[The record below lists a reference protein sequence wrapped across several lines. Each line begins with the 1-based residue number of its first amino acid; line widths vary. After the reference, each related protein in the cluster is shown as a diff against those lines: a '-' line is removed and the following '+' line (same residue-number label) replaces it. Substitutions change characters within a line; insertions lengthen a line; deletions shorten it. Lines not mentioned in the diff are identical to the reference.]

1 MVGPPAMVGRRP
13 AKIPPAWT
21 QGPGMGAPR
30 VPAGGILA
38 GRRPTMAG
46 ASTIHHIIIP
56 CSKGSLSL
64 EKSLISKSH

>member
-46 ASTIHHIIIP
+46 GPTIHQA
-56 CSKGSLSL
+56 CG
-64 EKSLISKSH
+64 